1 VGIAL
6 SGRQERRCAYVGTEA
21 RARVGLAVLLAFTLW
36 TFAEVFRGGEYP
48 GPTLLGMFLAGGIAV
63 ATRRLGRGAALSF
76 LISAVA
82 LLWYVCLVFAASATF
97 YGIPTGA
104 TLSRLIHYV
113 TVAAQMSSSDVAPAP
128 VRPGYVLMVVVGM
141 WAAAAIGETA
151 AFRWQR
157 PVLAA
162 LPCLALFSLV
172 LIVGTGTA
180 APVLVAA
187 FIAILLT
194 FWGLES
200 SNRLRSWGRWLPTWP
215 GHPEEPPPQ
224 ITGSLSRKMAAW
236 CVAGVFITP
245 VIFPLGHG
253 LIDWRSGGSGKGGG
267 KGTGGVTTVNPLV
280 SIAPHLLNQTN
291 QELMRVRSNTASY
304 WRLETLAAFD
314 GTNWSPASN
323 PTQPVTA
330 SQTPVTIHLSRA
342 PITNTQRVSQTFTL
356 THLTTPFLPAAVN
369 PTSISFEPGSTPGE
383 LLSDPATGDIEIHD
397 ASTPGFTY
405 HVTSEVPEVSYE
417 TLQTDAVGD
426 PGAIYL
432 QVPPKLSHS
441 VIALARRWTS
451 RAITPLDQLLA
462 IQRHLRRF
470 RYSVT
475 VKAPA
480 TSDYLTDF
488 LTRIKAGYCQQ
499 FATAFTILAR
509 IEGFPTRIAVG
520 FLPGVQSAGPHTF
533 IVRGSDA
540 HAWPEVYFKNAGWLR
555 FEPTPRLAAAVPAY
569 TRVPVSATTVGGGGG
584 PTGRAGRAGGGV
596 GSRGRPRADLLA
608 TNGFTGGAE
617 APGQAHHSGRP
628 QWEKA
633 FSRFGRTLIVVAL
646 LALVAIP
653 LLKAARTALRYRRAR
668 GALDVAEAAFAHF
681 EDEAAEL
688 AEARAPSESAGAYIG
703 RLLASRRLSAK
714 GALTLARIYERA
726 EYSSA
731 GIQEPEAEEARRLV
745 RQLRADLWTR
755 ATWWDRAERLFS
767 PKVLARRP

>member
-1 VGIAL
+1 
-6 SGRQERRCAYVGTEA
+6 VGTEA

-36 TFAEVFRGGEYP
+36 TFAEVFRGGQYP
-48 GPTLLGMFLAGGIAV
+48 GPTLLGMFIAGGIAV
-63 ATRRLGRGAALSF
+63 ATRRLGRGALLSF
-76 LISAVA
+76 VISAVA

-104 TLSRLIHYV
+104 TISRLVHYV
-113 TVAAQMSSSDVAPAP
+113 SVAAQRSSSDVAPAP

-162 LPCLALFSLV
+162 FPCLALFTLV
-172 LIVGTGTA
+172 LVVGTGTA

-253 LIDWRSGGSGKGGG
+253 LIDWRNGGSGNGHKGNGG
-267 KGTGGVTTVNPLV
+267 IATIDPLV
-280 SIAPHLLNQTN
+280 SIAPQLLHQTN

-304 WRLETLAAFD
+304 WRLETLATFD
-314 GTNWSPASN
+314 GTSWSAASS
-323 PTQPVTA
+323 PSQPVTP
-330 SQTPVTIHLSRA
+330 SQSPTVIHLSRA
-342 PITNTQRVSQTFTL
+342 PLTNTQSVSQTFTL
-356 THLTTPFLPAAVN
+356 THLQTRFLPAAVN
-369 PTSISFEPGSTPGE
+369 PTSISFVPGSSPSG
-383 LLSDPATGDIEIHD
+383 LLSNPATGDIELHD
-397 ASTPGFTY
+397 PSTSGFSY
-405 HVTSEVPEVSYE
+405 HVTSEVPQVSYE
-417 TLQTDAVGD
+417 TVQSDVIGN
-426 PGAIYL
+426 PGAVYL
-432 QVPPKLSHS
+432 SVPPKLSHS
-441 VIALARRWTS
+441 VIALAHRWT
-451 RAITPLDQLLA
+451 AGATTPLDKLLA

-470 RYSVT
+470 HYSVKVPT
-475 VKAPA
+475 KA
-480 TSDYLTDF
+480 TSDYLTAF

-509 IEGFPTRIAVG
+509 IEGFPTRVAVG
-520 FLPGVQSAGPHTF
+520 FLPGTQSAGDHTF
-533 IVRGSDA
+533 VVRGMDA

-555 FEPTPRLAAAVPAY
+555 FEPTPRLAAAVPPY
-569 TRVPVSATTVGGGGG
+569 SRVPVSATGGPGGGG
-584 PTGRAGRAGGGV
+584 PAGRAGRAGAGV
-596 GSRGRPRADLLA
+596 GPRGRPRADLLA
-608 TNGFTGGAE
+608 TNGFTGGARV
-617 APGQAHHSGRP
+617 PGRPHHSTKP
-628 QWEKA
+628 EWEKA
-633 FSRFGRTLIVVAL
+633 FSRFGRTLIVIAVLVL
-646 LALVAIP
+646 LLIP
-653 LLKAARTALRYRRAR
+653 LLKAARTALRYRRAKA
-668 GALDVAEAAFAHF
+668 ALDVAEAAFAHF

-726 EYSSA
+726 EYSPR
-731 GIQEPEAEEARRLV
+731 GIADPEAEEARRLV
-745 RQLRADLWTR
+745 RQLRADLWSR

-767 PKVLARRP
+767 PKVLTRRP

>member
-1 VGIAL
+1 
-6 SGRQERRCAYVGTEA
+6 
-21 RARVGLAVLLAFTLW
+21 LW
-36 TFAEVFRGGEYP
+36 TFAEVFRGGQYP
-48 GPTLLGMFLAGGIAV
+48 GPTLLGMFIAGGIAV
-63 ATRRLGRGAALSF
+63 ATRRLGRGALVGF
-76 LISAVA
+76 VISAVA

-97 YGIPTGA
+97 YGIPTGR
-104 TLSRLIHYV
+104 TLSRLAHYV
-113 TVAAQMSSSDVAPAP
+113 SVAAQRSSTDVAPAP

-141 WAAAAIGETA
+141 WVAAAIGETA

-162 LPCLALFSLV
+162 LPCLALFSVV

-180 APVLVAA
+180 APVLVAG
-187 FIAILLT
+187 FVVILLT

-245 VIFPLGHG
+245 VLFPLSHG
-253 LIDWRSGGSGKGGG
+253 LIDWRNGGSGSGG
-267 KGTGGVTTVNPLV
+267 KGTSGVATIDPLV
-280 SIAPHLLNQTN
+280 SIAPKLLHQTN
-291 QELMRVRSNTASY
+291 QELMRVRSNTPSY

-314 GTNWSPASN
+314 GTSWSAASS
-323 PTQPVTA
+323 PTQPVSP
-330 SQTPVTIHLSRA
+330 SQAPAVIHLTRA
-342 PITNTQRVSQTFTL
+342 PITNTQSVSQTFTL
-356 THLTTPFLPAAVN
+356 THLQTRFLPAAVN
-369 PTSISFEPGSTPGE
+369 PTSISFVPGTTPAE
-383 LLSDPATGDIEIHD
+383 LLSNPATGDMELKD
-397 ASTPGFTY
+397 ASTPGFSY
-405 HVTSEVPEVSYE
+405 RVTSEVPQVNYE
-417 TLQTDAVGD
+417 TVQSDEVGD

-441 VIALARRWTS
+441 VIALAHRWT
-451 RAITPLDQLLA
+451 AAATTPLEKLLA
-462 IQRHLRRF
+462 IQNHLRRF
-470 RYSVT
+470 HYSLRVQP
-475 VKAPA
+475 KA
-480 TSDYLTDF
+480 TSDYLTAF

-509 IEGFPTRIAVG
+509 IEKLPTRIAVG
-520 FLPGVQSAGPHTF
+520 FLPGTQSAGGHTF
-533 IVRGSDA
+533 IVRGMDA

-555 FEPTPRLAAAVPAY
+555 FEPTPRLAAAVPPY
-569 TRVPVSATTVGGGGG
+569 SRVPVSATGGTGGGG
-584 PTGRAGRAGGGV
+584 PTGTAGRAGGGFN
-596 GSRGRPRADLLA
+596 SRGRPRADLLA
-608 TNGFTGGAE
+608 TNGFTGGARV
-617 APGQAHHSGRP
+617 PGHPHHRTKP

-633 FSRFGRTLIVVAL
+633 FSRFGRTLLVVAVL
-646 LALVAIP
+646 LLLAIP
-653 LLKAARTALRYRRAR
+653 LLKAARTALRYRRAN

-688 AEARAPSESAGAYIG
+688 ADARAPSESAGAYVG

-726 EYSSA
+726 EYSPR
-731 GIQEPEAEEARRLV
+731 GIADPEAEEARRLV